1 MYSLSPLPETVASR
15 LAALPEALSPGYL
28 LLALDT
34 NAIVKDG
41 LPIALR
47 ILGAILILILGWILS
62 GLISAIVGKLLDRT
76 TIDEQIGRFM
86 SRSGSRS
93 QFRVDN
99 IVVMLTRWLVKIL
112 AIVAALDVL
121 QLQVVSTPLNAL
133 LTSVFEFL
141 PRIALAVGLV
151 GLAWLAATL
160 LKGAAMQVA
169 DSFELDARINSASG
183 DSPVA
188 LTETLGNALYW
199 FVFLFFL
206 PLILGTLG
214 LGEGPLA
221 PVQNLLTGLLSA
233 IPQIL
238 TAMFVGAV
246 GWFIAQILRNIV
258 TNLLAASGIDRLGQQ
273 VGISRAAT
281 GQSLSDLGGL
291 ITYIFAL
298 VWAIIAALK
307 ELDISAISD
316 PATLMLS
323 QFITTIPLILGAA
336 VILTVAYFIGKLL
349 ADLAATLLAGLG
361 FDNVVGK
368 MGLTVAEGAKKPS
381 QIVGTIVFVST
392 VLVALIPAV
401 GLLKLEGLE
410 TLVLSLLQMAG
421 QVAVG
426 VAIFGAGL
434 FIANWAAELIRS
446 SGMRESNLLATSAKI
461 AIWIFSGAMAL
472 RQIGAATDIVNLTF
486 GLLLGALAVALAI
499 AFGLGG
505 RDVAAEQLRDWVK
518 PFKR

>member
-1 MYSLSPLPETVASR
+1 MYNLSPVSETVAGK
-15 LAALPEALSPGYL
+15 LMLLPDALFSGHF

-34 NAIVKDG
+34 AGIIRDSV
-41 LPIALR
+41 PMALR
-47 ILGAILILILGWILS
+47 ILGAILILILGWIVS
-62 GLISAIVGKLLDRT
+62 GLVSGIVGKLLNRT
-76 TIDEQIGRFM
+76 TIDEQIGRFL
-86 SRSGSRS
+86 SRGGSRS

-99 IVVMLTRWLVKIL
+99 IVVMATRWLIKIL
-112 AIVAALDVL
+112 AVVAALDVL

-141 PRIALAVGLV
+141 PRIAAAAALMAV
-151 GLAWLAATL
+151 AWLVATV
-160 LKGAAMQVA
+160 LKGAALQVA
-169 DSFELDARINSASG
+169 DSFELDARVNSAS
-183 DSPVA
+183 SETPIA
-188 LTETLGNALYW
+188 LTETLGNSLYW

-206 PLILGTLG
+206 PFILGALG

-221 PVQNLLTGLLSA
+221 PVQNLITGLLSA

-238 TAMFVGAV
+238 KALAVGAI

-258 TNLLAASGIDRLGQQ
+258 TNLLAASGVDRLGQQ
-273 VGISRAAT
+273 VGISQAAT
-281 GQSLSDLGGL
+281 GQSLSGLGGL
-291 ITYIFAL
+291 VVYIFVL
-298 VWAIIAALK
+298 IPAIIAALR
-307 ELDISAISD
+307 ELNVSAISD
-316 PATLMLS
+316 PATNMLN
-323 QFITTIPLILGAA
+323 QFMSAIPLVFTAA

-349 ADLAATLLAGLG
+349 ADLTSSLLAGAG

-368 MGLTVAEGAKKPS
+368 MGLTVGEGAKQPS
-381 QIVGTIVFVST
+381 QIVGTVVLLATI
-392 VLVALIPAV
+392 LVALIPAIDV
-401 GLLKLEGLE
+401 LNLPAFK
-410 TLVLSLLQMAG
+410 TLALGLLQMAG

-426 VAIFGAGL
+426 VVILGAGL
-434 FIANWAAELIRS
+434 FIANWVGDLIKS
-446 SGMRESNLLATSAKI
+446 SGMRESNLLATSAKV